1 MPFPNEHSCRLRQPS
16 EFQKDSFRRINLS
29 SGLDA
34 IIGRLKGKKTTTTQA
49 LRYDKIKWAVDRA
62 RNHCKGK
69 GGSFEAASK
78 GIKDMIKDILKGYTK
93 IKYQSGDRY

>member
-16 EFQKDSFRRINLS
+16 EFQKGSFRRINLS

-34 IIGRLKGKKTTTTQA
+34 IIGRLKGKTTTTTQA
-49 LRYDKIKWAVDRA
+49 LRYAKSKWTVDRA

-69 GGSFEAASK
+69 GGSFEAALK
-78 GIKDMIKDILKGYTK
+78 GIKNIVKDILKDC
-93 IKYQSGDRY
+93 ICHS